1 MRNKIDWVLTKPVF
15 ILKSEIFNWF
25 WRNKNKRKQVKEIA
39 KSQRVLSYLNRY
51 AAYFSTISPD
61 KDAIPK
67 QEKERIFSIWLQGE
81 ENAPPIVKVCFA
93 SIRKNCTQDFVVLDE
108 KTLFDWIQ
116 LPDYVVTKW
125 KKGKI
130 HPAHFTDICRLE
142 LLYQYGGI
150 WADATDFI
158 AAPFPYWL
166 LNTDFFVYH
175 TGDNID
181 FIGFYSFI
189 QNCFIR
195 AKKNNFLVKAWRDA
209 VLLYWKEEE
218 KVRDYFVH
226 QLIFK
231 KLVETNILAK
241 ELYTKMPYIVQDT
254 THVLWFKHAENPFD
268 EKLFNE
274 ITQNAIFQKTEYRS
288 LSSKNPISG
297 SFAEMMINKYGTD
310 K

>member
-1 MRNKIDWVLTKPVF
+1 MTENFLYVNFKCVFIPHNYNLKTMRNKIDWVLTKPVF

-51 AAYFSTISPD
+51 ADLFSTISPD

-158 AAPFPYWL
+158 AAPFP
-166 LNTDFFVYH
+166 D
-175 TGDNID
+175 
-181 FIGFYSFI
+181 
-189 QNCFIR
+189 
-195 AKKNNFLVKAWRDA
+195 
-209 VLLYWKEEE
+209 
-218 KVRDYFVH
+218 
-226 QLIFK
+226 
-231 KLVETNILAK
+231 
-241 ELYTKMPYIVQDT
+241 
-254 THVLWFKHAENPFD
+254 
-268 EKLFNE
+268 
-274 ITQNAIFQKTEYRS
+274 
-288 LSSKNPISG
+288 
-297 SFAEMMINKYGTD
+297 
-310 K
+310 